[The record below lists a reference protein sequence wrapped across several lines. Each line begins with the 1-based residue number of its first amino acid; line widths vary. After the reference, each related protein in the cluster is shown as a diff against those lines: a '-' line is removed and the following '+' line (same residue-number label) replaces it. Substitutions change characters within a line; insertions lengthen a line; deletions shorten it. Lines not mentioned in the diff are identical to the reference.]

1 MSRAEHC
8 QSEQGSLCP
17 EPSTGSPLR
26 PKEKSYSL
34 GGGRGSPWPGPR
46 PSPGQTPARSFHP
59 WNTQLFPASG
69 PLHWLVPPARRSLPG
84 RLLSVSDTQ
93 GPSDLSGATAPG
105 TQSEAAFS
113 TSLCHMGL
121 VYFLQSAFRF
131 LTHLRDLFIALLALR
146 PHWDAANS
154 HRHLQQHLIKRCGP
168 LVWARGRQPGRHLLW
183 EAFPDQC

>member
-26 PKEKSYSL
+26 PKEKSHSL

-69 PLHWLVPPARRSLPG
+69 PLHWLVPLLADRYQVASFLSATPRAPVTSLEQQ
-84 RLLSVSDTQ
+84 LL
-93 GPSDLSGATAPG
+93 APG
-105 TQSEAAFS
+105 LKQPSQPVSVTWASFIFCKVLFAF
-113 TSLCHMGL
+113 
-121 VYFLQSAFRF
+121 
-131 LTHLRDLFIALLALR
+131 
-146 PHWDAANS
+146 
-154 HRHLQQHLIKRCGP
+154 
-168 LVWARGRQPGRHLLW
+168 
-183 EAFPDQC
+183 